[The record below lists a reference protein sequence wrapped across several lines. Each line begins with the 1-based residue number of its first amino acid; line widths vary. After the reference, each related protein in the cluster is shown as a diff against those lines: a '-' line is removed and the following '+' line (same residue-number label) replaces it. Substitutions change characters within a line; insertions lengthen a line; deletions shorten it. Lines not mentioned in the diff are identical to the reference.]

1 MKTTFD
7 LPEDL
12 MDAALQTGCAPTKTA
27 TVIYALE
34 QLIRTVKIAK
44 LRNLRGMV
52 PDFDLNLDT
61 LRGRSRSVSTK
72 GLRRACRDAP
82 FLLN

>member
-12 MDAALQTGCAPTKTA
+12 MDVALQTGCARTKTV

-61 LRGRSRSVSTK
+61 LRGRSRPISIK
-72 GLRRACRDAP
+72 GLRRACRDAS